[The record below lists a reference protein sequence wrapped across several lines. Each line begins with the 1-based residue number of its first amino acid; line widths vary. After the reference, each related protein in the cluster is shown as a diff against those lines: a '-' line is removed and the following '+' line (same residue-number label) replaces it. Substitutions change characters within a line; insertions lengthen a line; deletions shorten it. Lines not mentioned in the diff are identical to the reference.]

1 MDHGNFEVIL
11 EVFRMSSSEN
21 KIVVNSNSDTA
32 VGGLGIIFLIGF
44 MGCGKTTL
52 GRKLAN
58 RLSYP
63 FMDLDHVLEAQ
74 AGMTIAQ
81 YFAQYGEDAFRKL
94 ESTVLKQTDYHEHMV
109 VSTGGGLPCFFDNIE
124 WMNAQGKT
132 VYIKLSPKTLA
143 TRLENEKEERPLLR
157 EKHGEALVA
166 FIADKLKEREPFYD
180 KATIV
185 TDGLSLTAEK
195 IEKML
200 TGMIR

>member
-1 MDHGNFEVIL
+1 
-11 EVFRMSSSEN
+11 MSGSEN
-21 KIVVNSNSDTA
+21 KLVTGNNSETA
-32 VGGLGIIFLIGF
+32 SAKLGVIFLIGF

-58 RLSYP
+58 KLGYP
-63 FMDLDHVLEAQ
+63 FVDLDHVLEAQ
-74 AGMTIAQ
+74 VGMTIAQ
-81 YFAQYGEDAFRKL
+81 YFGQYGEEAFRKL
-94 ESTVLKQTDYHEHMV
+94 ESAVLKQTNYHEHMV

-124 WMNAQGKT
+124 WMNAHGKT

-180 KATIV
+180 RATIV

-195 IEKML
+195 VEKML
-200 TGMIR
+200 TGVIR